1 MAFTRVGRHLRST
14 LYRVLPLMALGV
26 ATSYPSIAQTQSPA
40 IGAAAT
46 IHGIE
51 WDLHEMTIGQVKAA
65 AKATRFLSRAEQEG
79 GGYIFE
85 SGWTKKTNWNWR
97 QPFGVPGQ
105 DSEPAVHLTFDEAQS
120 ICRFFGK
127 RLPTDQEWTQA
138 AYLEQ
143 RDRPPAGF
151 VKGERYLYPNGDS
164 AKSSHCLSGCG
175 NYSGTAP
182 TGALQRGVGHVSV
195 MTTPAGVNGLYEMGG
210 NAWEWI
216 DTTPGSPSSNER
228 ITRSSSWW
236 YEGDRQRE
244 SDMASKP
251 RETRVGYI
259 GFRCVR

>member
-1 MAFTRVGRHLRST
+1 MAFGWVFGCLRNA
-14 LYRVLPLMALGV
+14 LARGLPLIALSFAAGAPGV
-26 ATSYPSIAQTQSPA
+26 SLAQSPA
-40 IGAAAT
+40 IGATAK

-51 WDLHEMTIGQVKAA
+51 WDLHEVTIGQVKTV
-65 AKATRFLSRAEQEG
+65 AKSIRFVSRAEQEG
-79 GGYIFE
+79 GGYIYEF
-85 SGWTKKTNWNWR
+85 GWTKKSNWNWR

-143 RDRPPAGF
+143 RERPPTGF
-151 VKGERYLYPNGDS
+151 VKGRRYLYPNGDS
-164 AKSSHCLSGCG
+164 AKSSHCLAGCG

-182 TGALQRGVGHVSV
+182 AGALQRGVGHVAV

-210 NAWEWI
+210 NAWEWV
-216 DTTPGSPSSNER
+216 DTTPGPNSTNER

-244 SDMASKP
+244 ADVASKP
-251 RETRVGYI
+251 RDTRVGYI

>member
-1 MAFTRVGRHLRST
+1 
-14 LYRVLPLMALGV
+14 
-26 ATSYPSIAQTQSPA
+26 
-40 IGAAAT
+40 
-46 IHGIE
+46 
-51 WDLHEMTIGQVKAA
+51 
-65 AKATRFLSRAEQEG
+65 
-79 GGYIFE
+79 
-85 SGWTKKTNWNWR
+85 
-97 QPFGVPGQ
+97 VPGQ

-151 VKGERYLYPNGDS
+151 VKGKRYLYPNGDS